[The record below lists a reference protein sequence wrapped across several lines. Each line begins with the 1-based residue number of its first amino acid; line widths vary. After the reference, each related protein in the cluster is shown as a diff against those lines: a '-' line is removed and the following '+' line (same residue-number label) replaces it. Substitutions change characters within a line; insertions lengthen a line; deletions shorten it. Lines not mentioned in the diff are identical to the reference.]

1 MMKKST
7 VIIVIIAS
15 IVLVSLIFATSSII
29 RGRAEV
35 ISDDFQMDKT
45 TLVKY
50 LGSDESCVLPS
61 SCKKVASAAFEGND
75 NVKRVILPDG
85 LEEIEYNA
93 FAEMSSLE
101 RIVIPD
107 KVKRIGAS
115 AFANCEN
122 LNYVYIGTE
131 TSEIGSCIFAGCEKL
146 ASVDVSENNKYM
158 TCVDGVLFS
167 ADRSVVYEMLPG
179 RDKNFFVFPDTVS
192 AISPYAFWGC
202 NNLEYVN
209 VSDKVEV
216 IPPYAFSGATNLK
229 SATLSF
235 NTKQIAQK
243 AFENCSSLE
252 QIYIPDSVEKINDS
266 AFDGCGK
273 LNILTSQ
280 LSFAEKYATE
290 KEIEVIY
297 EPKYDLSKANQLR
310 ESYAKEVAEK
320 AKKER
325 EAAEKEAEAY
335 FDISKDDS
343 LGAAIVVNGQA
354 VVLMDPSK
362 MKLETRGND
371 NQATDFNKIL
381 SDNLE
386 NNAIPDNLFYLKA
399 DIHEINIPENTK
411 YIGKFAFARS
421 GLKKVVIPKNVK
433 SIGFGAFY
441 HCDDLEDV
449 VIPDTVETIEPQAF
463 EKTAW
468 LEKWYRESE
477 DDYLIV
483 GDGILIAYKGKKE
496 DYVRPE
502 NVKSVSCDIE

>member
-1 MMKKST
+1 MKKST
-7 VIIVIIAS
+7 VIIAIIAS
-15 IVLVSLIFATSSII
+15 LVLVSLIFATSSII
-29 RGRAEV
+29 RGRAEG
-35 ISDDFQMDKT
+35 ISDDFQMDKN

-50 LGSDESCVLPS
+50 LGSEESVVLPK
-61 SCKKVASAAFEGND
+61 SCTKVASAAFEGND
-75 NVKRVILPDG
+75 SVKRVVLPDN
-85 LEEIEYNA
+85 LEEIDYNA

-122 LNYVYIGTE
+122 LNFVYIGTE
-131 TSEIGSCIFAGCEKL
+131 TSEIGSSIFAGCEKL
-146 ASVDVSENNKYM
+146 ASVDVSENNKHL

-179 RDKNFFVFPDTVS
+179 REKNFFVFPDTVS

-202 NNLEYVN
+202 NNLEFVN

-216 IPPYAFSGATNLK
+216 IPPYAFSGAINLK
-229 SATLSF
+229 SVTLSF

-266 AFDGCGK
+266 AFDGCPK

-280 LSFAEKYATE
+280 LSFAEKFAKE
-290 KEIEVIY
+290 KELSTIY

-310 ESYAKEVAEK
+310 ENYATEVAEK

-325 EAAEKEAEAY
+325 EEAEKEEF

-354 VVLMDPSK
+354 VVLMDPTK
-362 MKLETRGND
+362 MKLETPGND
-371 NQATDFNKIL
+371 NSATDFNKSL

-386 NNAIPDNLFYLKA
+386 NNAIPDNLFYLKS
-399 DIHEINIPENTK
+399 DIQEITIPENTK

>member
-1 MMKKST
+1 MKKST
-7 VIIVIIAS
+7 VIIAIIAS
-15 IVLVSLIFATSSII
+15 LVLVSLVFATSSII

-35 ISDDFQMDKT
+35 ISDDFQMDKN

-50 LGSDESCVLPS
+50 LGSEESVVLPK
-61 SCKKVASAAFEGND
+61 SCTKVASAAFEGND
-75 NVKRVILPDG
+75 SVKRVILPDN

-146 ASVDVSENNKYM
+146 ASVDVSENSKYL

-179 RDKNFFVFPDTVS
+179 REKNFFVFPDTVS

-202 NNLEYVN
+202 NNLEFVN

-216 IPPYAFSGATNLK
+216 IPPYAFSGAINLK
-229 SATLSF
+229 SVTLSF

-266 AFDGCGK
+266 AFDGCPK

-280 LSFAEKYATE
+280 LSYAEEYAAD
-290 KEIEVIY
+290 KEISTIY

-310 ESYAKEVAEK
+310 ENYAKEVAEK

-325 EAAEKEAEAY
+325 EEADKEEF

-354 VVLMDPSK
+354 VVLMDPTI
-362 MKLETRGND
+362 MKLETPGND
-371 NQATDFNKIL
+371 NSATDFNKIL

-386 NNAIPDNLFYLKA
+386 NNAIPDNLFYLKS
-399 DIHEINIPENTK
+399 DIHEITIPENTK

-441 HCDDLEDV
+441 HCDDLEEV

-468 LEKWYRESE
+468 LEKWYQESE

-483 GDGILIAYKGKKE
+483 GDGLLIAYKGKKE

>member
-1 MMKKST
+1 MKKST
-7 VIIVIIAS
+7 VIIAIIAS
-15 IVLVSLIFATSSII
+15 LVLVSLIFATSSII

-35 ISDDFQMDKT
+35 ISDDFQMDKN

-50 LGSDESCVLPS
+50 LGSEESVVLPK
-61 SCKKVASAAFEGND
+61 SCTKVASAAFEGND
-75 NVKRVILPDG
+75 SVKRVVLPDN

-122 LNYVYIGTE
+122 LNFVYIGTE
-131 TSEIGSCIFAGCEKL
+131 TSEIGSSIFAGCEKL
-146 ASVDVSENNKYM
+146 ASVDVSENNKHL

-179 RDKNFFVFPDTVS
+179 REKNFFVFPDTVS

-202 NNLEYVN
+202 NNLEFVN

-216 IPPYAFSGATNLK
+216 IPPYAFSGAINLK
-229 SATLSF
+229 SVTLSF

-266 AFDGCGK
+266 AFDGCPK

-280 LSFAEKYATE
+280 LSFAEKFAKE
-290 KEIEVIY
+290 KELSTIY

-310 ESYAKEVAEK
+310 ENYAKEVAEK

-325 EAAEKEAEAY
+325 EEAEKEEF

-354 VVLMDPSK
+354 VVLMDPTK
-362 MKLETRGND
+362 MKLETPGND
-371 NQATDFNKIL
+371 NSATDFNKIL

-386 NNAIPDNLFYLKA
+386 NNAIPDNLFYLKS
-399 DIHEINIPENTK
+399 DIQEITIPENTK

-421 GLKKVVIPKNVK
+421 GLKKVVIPKYVQ
-433 SIGFGAFY
+433 SIGFGAIY
-441 HCDDLEDV
+441 HCEDLEDV